1 MVSRKTTVVN
11 KSGLH
16 ARPASEL
23 VKICTG
29 CTSDIVIKVGEKMI
43 NPKSILSVMAAAVR
57 CGTEILIE
65 CSGENEREDL
75 RKIIAAI
82 ESGLGE

>member
-1 MVSRKTTVVN
+1 MVSKQTAIIN

-23 VKICTG
+23 VKICSK
-29 CTSDIVIKVGEKMI
+29 CSSDIVIKSGDKRI

-57 CGTEILIE
+57 CRDKGA
-65 CSGENEREDL
+65 R
-75 RKIIAAI
+75 
-82 ESGLGE
+82 